1 MTIATQQYFPLI
13 LFVMLNKQALTFETV
28 IKILSVSIQ
37 MKAIEQQFPVVM
49 FIKLLELDW
58 TFKSGMTTATQQYFP
73 EVLFIMP
80 NKVVLMFETVD
91 KLKQVS
97 MTNYSGLPKRV

>member
-49 FIKLLELDW
+49 FIKLLELD
-58 TFKSGMTTATQQYFP
+58 
-73 EVLFIMP
+73 
-80 NKVVLMFETVD
+80 
-91 KLKQVS
+91 
-97 MTNYSGLPKRV
+97 